1 MYFLKTLLSLSVAVA
16 TMNAVTAKVD
26 IWARLDK
33 PAVRKDFTGFEP
45 LLIANLPETK
55 YNISVWARGW
65 IPSDCNGYADSHNVS
80 AADFIIYQVQYND
93 CGDPWIM
100 CYHKDSE
107 ASIENIA
114 KQFGRIPIQM
124 REWVK
129 HVVTIPDKMGWAYM
143 DKGNTVFMRPTDSMV
158 TTMIHETAHAVD
170 LNGGYGGSL
179 LSGSALWAG
188 NYAQDTHVP
197 DDYSAT
203 DTVEDIA
210 QSTVVAVLNE
220 NVQGPNGGSRPS
232 SPTGRRFP
240 SNMTLINGLPFLAHS
255 QYATITT
262 QARNYGRGNSMLVPG
277 ENVACAHRLPN
288 SSPVAI
294 NTVARVFGRSRPDVR
309 LSRRVKVI
317 RALSQHLGP
326 TNCTIHW

>member
-1 MYFLKTLLSLSVAVA
+1 MVLIKLLISLGLAVA
-16 TMNAVTAKVD
+16 TTNGATAKVD

-45 LLIANLPETK
+45 LLVANLPETK

-107 ASIENIA
+107 TSIENIA

-179 LSGSALWAG
+179 LSGSALWAD
-188 NYAQDTHVP
+188 NYAQDSHVP

-203 DTVEDIA
+203 DTVEDVA

-220 NVQGPNGGSRPS
+220 NVQGPNGGFATIEPNWQAV
-232 SPTGRRFP
+232 F
-240 SNMTLINGLPFLAHS
+240 H

-294 NTVARVFGRSRPDVR
+294 NTVARVLGRWRPDVR
-309 LSRRVKVI
+309 LSRRVRVI
-317 RALSQHLGP
+317 QALSQHLGP

>member
-1 MYFLKTLLSLSVAVA
+1 MFLSRVFVSLGLAVAV
-16 TMNAVTAKVD
+16 MNAATAKVD
-26 IWARLDK
+26 IWARLSK

-55 YNISVWARGW
+55 HNISVWASGW
-65 IPSDCNGYADSHNVS
+65 IPSDCQGYAENHNVS
-80 AADFIIYQVQYND
+80 AADFIIYQVQYSD

-107 ASIENIA
+107 TSIENMA

-124 REWVK
+124 REWPSTDGALRAQVK

-143 DKGNTVFMRPTDSMV
+143 DKGNTVYMRPTDTMV

-170 LNGGYGGSL
+170 LNGGYGGGL
-179 LSGSALWAG
+179 LSGSALWAD

-203 DTVEDIA
+203 DTVEDVA

-220 NVQGPNGGSRPS
+220 NVQGP
-232 SPTGRRFP
+232 
-240 SNMTLINGLPFLAHS
+240 
-255 QYATITT
+255 QYATIIT

-277 ENVACAHRLPN
+277 ENVACTHRLPN

-294 NTVARVFGRSRPDVR
+294 NTLARVFGGSRPDVK
-309 LSRRVKVI
+309 LSRRVKAI